1 MKTPGLFEAQSF
13 GEEKLELV
21 LQTHPMHLLYFPL
34 NMESLCLKCCR
45 IKSSFKPGFFCVCAR
60 FCFSI
65 LRDGTLELFR
75 EDLHNSCLLC
85 LETDDDDKVFI
96 PPPSGGSET
105 LR

>member
-1 MKTPGLFEAQSF
+1 MLQNKILLQNGLF
-13 GEEKLELV
+13 L
-21 LQTHPMHLLYFPL
+21 
-34 NMESLCLKCCR
+34 
-45 IKSSFKPGFFCVCAR
+45 CVCAR

-65 LRDGTLELFR
+65 LRGGTLGLFR

-96 PPPSGGSET
+96 PPPGGGSET